1 MADLFSLKNRVVL
14 LTGASRGLGRDM
26 ALTLAGAGATVLCA
40 GRTVK
45 ELEATARAIKK
56 KGGKAHVVPLDIT
69 DEAAVREQVET
80 IIRQHRRIDVLVNN
94 AGVIH
99 RENIVDTATADFRK
113 VIETDLIG
121 QFVLAREVGRHMLPR
136 KYGRIVNISSIMGIL
151 GRGSVA
157 GYVSAKHG
165 LIGLTKNLAAEYG
178 PHVTAN
184 AIAPGYIR
192 TELNVP
198 LQQNKGFNAMLEQRT
213 AAHRW
218 GKPEDLRGALLLLA
232 SDAGAYI
239 TGHTLVVD
247 GGMTT
252 ILA

>member
-1 MADLFSLKNRVVL
+1 MADLFSMKNRVALV
-14 LTGASRGLGRDM
+14 TGASRGLGRDM
-26 ALTLAGAGATVLCA
+26 ALALAEAGATVLCA

-45 ELEATARAIKK
+45 ELDATARAIDR
-56 KGGKAHVVPLDIT
+56 KGGKAHVVPLDVT
-69 DEAAVREQVET
+69 DEADVVAKIAAIVA
-80 IIRQHRRIDVLVNN
+80 QHRRIDVLVNN
-94 AGVIH
+94 AGIVH
-99 RENIVDTATADFRK
+99 RQDIVDTATADFRK
-113 VIETDLIG
+113 VIETDLVS
-121 QFVLAREVGRHMLPR
+121 QFIVAREVGRHMLAR
-136 KYGRIVNISSIMGIL
+136 KYGRIVNISSVMAVL
-151 GRGSVA
+151 GRASVA

-165 LIGLTKNLAAEYG
+165 LLGLTKNLAAEFG

-198 LQQNKGFNAMLEQRT
+198 LQQNKDFSGMLERRT
-213 AAHRW
+213 AAGRW

-232 SDAGAYI
+232 SDAGSYI

-247 GGMTT
+247 GGLTT